1 MATIFATVQT
11 LDLSS
16 RKWWWK
22 ERKGG
27 EGFNEVTDELRRT
40 FTPDGESL
48 ENADRESIKER
59 WFAATTFPSEV
70 HVELL
75 ERKVIP
81 HPYVAFNEHE
91 VECQSSHSGH

>member
-1 MATIFATVQT
+1 MASKVAPVHI

-16 RKWWWK
+16 KKWWWK
-22 ERKGG
+22 ECKG
-27 EGFNEVTDELRRT
+27 EGNDVTDELKRT
-40 FTPDGESL
+40 FTPDGEGL
-48 ENADRESIKER
+48 ENADRESIRER
-59 WFAATTFPSEV
+59 WFAATRFPSEV

-91 VECQSSHSGH
+91 VQCQSSPFC